1 MPGGQSTSVSDSDG
15 ERKGTWLLF
24 IFLFS
29 MGGILFLIYRPS
41 LDSFTEFMQENW
53 HWIAVFLVV
62 ILLAYRA
69 FQGVGLFPNL
79 RSLSISG
86 GSSGGGSGGSGSGG
100 GIITLFRWILRI
112 TLFCLVAFIFL
123 YVAKLFDASWAE
135 TAYDWN
141 IWFWN
146 WW

>member
-1 MPGGQSTSVSDSDG
+1 
-15 ERKGTWLLF
+15 
-24 IFLFS
+24 